1 MAKYVLKE
9 DVEEPKAYCMKCKKK
24 KRKIMNGELVKAEGA
39 ERYFFKGTHKVCG
52 LWCFRLLY
60 LKIASSRLVRK
71 RRSRRKARGL

>member
-52 LWCFRLLY
+52 SGVSVVVS
-60 LKIASSRLVRK
+60 KDSVIKVGKKKKKSKKS
-71 RRSRRKARGL
+71 